1 MIRDQEY
8 LVIKL
13 PGGWI
18 EREQARQKVKWAID
32 DIDVLDEKN
41 VVVCRGAQLVR
52 KEDCDRYKDLKDRT
66 KERVAVALGKYLLE
80 RELISFVETK
90 EGYNTIKIE
99 GVVTVIRE
107 NRDEFA
113 ESAERLKKR
122 LNDNPSIFPQQRCI
136 GVDEID
142 SLVEEMKGG
151 GE

>member
-18 EREQARQKVKWAID
+18 EREQARQKVKWAIG

-41 VVVCRGAQLVR
+41 VVVCRGAQLVH

-66 KERVAVALGKYLLE
+66 KERVAVALGKCLLE

-90 EGYNTIKIE
+90 EGHNTIKIE

-122 LNDNPSIFPQQRCI
+122 LYDNPSIFTQQRYI
-136 GVDEID
+136 VVDEID